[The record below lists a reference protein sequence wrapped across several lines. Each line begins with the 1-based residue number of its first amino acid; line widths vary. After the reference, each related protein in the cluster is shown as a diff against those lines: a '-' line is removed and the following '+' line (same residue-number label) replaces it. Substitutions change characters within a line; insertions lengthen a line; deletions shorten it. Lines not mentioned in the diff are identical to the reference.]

1 MTASRSIRVAGLLPS
16 LLLATAAGCADSTP
30 EDSVPA
36 DVVAPGLTITSPARG
51 TIAGAVST
59 VTVTGTA
66 TDEMG
71 IASVTV
77 NGVPAAIAADGSF
90 TATIDVYPGTNLL
103 RTVAYDSTG
112 NTATDTR
119 ATMAGTMQPNSM
131 PLPDSVLATLSTDTF
146 GAIGDV
152 TGNYVETADLAT
164 MAAAS
169 NPVIDK
175 GNGPDCLYVQANLN
189 TFLLSNADIQLA
201 PAPGGLWLTA
211 DLSDVYVELDGH
223 YAVACIDGNDDVFMS
238 ADGVSITGFL
248 STAVENKEFALTLQN
263 ADVQFDNLEIDATGF
278 PGAILDIV
286 DFFASFENILSGMIV
301 DQVVP
306 MVDDALAGLSQTKST
321 TVMGKQID
329 FKVSPSIINF
339 DATGATVQLDTTI
352 NVVGDEAGP
361 GFIYTTNQVP
371 NLDHSQGFSIG
382 LSDDIPNQLLA
393 GFWAAGGLTQTLDL
407 TTGDYGAIGALYDT
421 IEISALLPPTVDAH
435 GDGGML
441 LTIGDLTATFYLGG
455 EVVTKIAVNGTVDVG
470 AGVDAGAMNLSLGA
484 PAIDVDILD
493 EGVSGTNALSAEAFE
508 ELISFAADRLV
519 GASGSLLGAVPLPSV
534 GGLQFQGVGV
544 GGVNGYL
551 LVEGQLGQ

>member
-1 MTASRSIRVAGLLPS
+1 MTATRTIRAAGLLPS
-16 LLLATAAGCADSTP
+16 LLLAAAAGCSDSAP
-30 EDSVPA
+30 EDTTPT
-36 DVVAPGLTITSPARG
+36 DVDAPGLTITSPERG
-51 TIAGAVST
+51 TVAGAVQT

-77 NGVPAAIAADGSF
+77 NGVPATIAADGSF
-90 TATIDVYPGTNLL
+90 TATIDVYPGTNLI
-103 RTVAYDSTG
+103 RTIAYDAAG

-119 ATMAGTMQPNSM
+119 AAMAGTMQPMSM

-146 GAIGDV
+146 AAIGDA
-152 TGNYVETADLAT
+152 TSTYVENADLAA
-164 MAAAS
+164 MAATA
-169 NPVIDK
+169 NPVVDA
-175 GNGPDCLYVQANLN
+175 GNGPDCLYAQANIN
-189 TFLLSNADIQLA
+189 TFLLSNADINLA

-211 DLSDVYVELDGH
+211 DLSDVYVQLDGH

-238 ADGVSITGFL
+238 ADGVAITGFL
-248 STAVENKEFALTLQN
+248 STEVVNKEFALTLQN
-263 ADVQFDNLEIDATGF
+263 ADVQFDNLEIDATGL
-278 PGAILDIV
+278 PGAVLDIV
-286 DFFASFENILSGMIV
+286 DLFASFENILRNMVV

-329 FKVSPSIINF
+329 FKVAPSIIDF

-352 NVVGDEAGP
+352 DVVGDEAGP
-361 GFIYTTNQVP
+361 GFIYTANQVP
-371 NLDHSQGFSIG
+371 NLDHSQGFAIG

-421 IEISALLPPTVDAH
+421 IEIAALLPPTVDAH

-441 LTIGDLTATFYLGG
+441 LTVGDLTATFYLGG
-455 EVVTKIAVNGTVDVG
+455 EVVTKIAINGTVDVG
-470 AGVDAGAMNLSLGA
+470 ADVDAGAMNLALGT
-484 PAIDVDILD
+484 PEIDVDIMD

-519 GASGSLLGAVPLPSV
+519 GSSGSLLGAMPLPAV
-534 GGLQFQGVGV
+534 GGMQFNGVGI

>member
-36 DVVAPGLTITSPARG
+36 DVVAPGLTITSPSRG

-238 ADGVSITGFL
+238 ADGVSITAFL